1 MSGQALVWAANIR
14 GLPPATK
21 IVLIQ
26 LAERHNKDT
35 GRCDPKI
42 VKLAEDCEMH
52 RATVLRHLVILEE
65 MGLLTRVSQG
75 AEGGGRASSQYDL
88 HTEKTAPDE
97 QRSQF
102 ATGGKGRNSGG
113 QRSQIEQAKVAPVR
127 PPYIDEPVLNLK
139 EPNAQKREDDLFS
152 EIETIAPRPTVVA
165 EKRKTEE
172 DFDRF
177 WRVFPA
183 GRKTDKPKAAAIF
196 GQIVAGKHKL
206 ISKTDAEAIISGA
219 ERYAATNPD
228 PQYVP
233 IPKTWLNGARWE
245 DVPAAPQSPHHGGH
259 RLRQNWGEVLR

>member
-1 MSGQALVWAANIR
+1 MSI
-14 GLPPATK
+14 K
-21 IVLIQ
+21 IMQ
-26 LAERHNKDT
+26 EAWDHSQ
-35 GRCDPKI
+35 
-42 VKLAEDCEMH
+42 
-52 RATVLRHLVILEE
+52 
-65 MGLLTRVSQG
+65 VSQG
-75 AEGGGRASSQYDL
+75 TLLVLLALADSADERSRECWPSIASIAKKARLSERQVQRCIMELVEHCVLVVFPNAGRSGSNLFRISEVSNWHGDKMSGGDA
-88 HTEKTAPDE
+88 HV
-97 QRSQF
+97 
-102 ATGGKGRNSGG
+102 TGGVTPMSPGG
-113 QRSQIEQAKVAPVR
+113 VTPMSPKPSLRTIN
-127 PPYIDEPVLNLK
+127 EPSSMSD
-139 EPNAQKREDDLFS
+139 DDLFS

-245 DVPAAPQSPHHGGH
+245 DVPAAPPPTHHGGH